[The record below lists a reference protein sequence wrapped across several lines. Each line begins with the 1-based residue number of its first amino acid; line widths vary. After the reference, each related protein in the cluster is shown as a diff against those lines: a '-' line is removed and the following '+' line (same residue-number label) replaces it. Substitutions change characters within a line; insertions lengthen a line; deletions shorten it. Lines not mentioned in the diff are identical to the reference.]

1 MAPRYTQQQ
10 LDDLRAAIAEGVLRV
25 TANGRSTEFRS
36 VDDMLKLERLMTAE
50 LEPDRVPQRR
60 TYLSFRRA

>member
-25 TANGRSTEFRS
+25 TANGRTVEFRS
-36 VDDMLKLERLMTAE
+36 LDEMRTLERIMTAE
-50 LEPDRVPQRR
+50 LEPDRAPQRR